1 MTVTAMTPATLEFS
15 STSAILYVA
24 AIYVVTFLVGS
35 ALVRLHWI
43 RIAATRQSDR
53 YGCLDGLRGVLAVG
67 VFIHHSFTAYGYF
80 VRGEWAW
87 SSSPIFN
94 HLGQTT
100 VALFFM
106 LTAFLFSTK
115 LLNNRAPMAW
125 TSLYV
130 GRMARLFPAYALV
143 VIAVA
148 SSALALSD
156 WPPGE
161 TSMEIG
167 IEVLQWMTF
176 VIFGRPDINAVP
188 MTWTIIA
195 GVNWS
200 LKYEWAFYFSL
211 PLVYWPLRRIAS
223 PTAIRIAL
231 AVFLGGLAL
240 QAILSVPIR
249 GASLY
254 LEHFACGIA
263 AALIHFDKT
272 LRTALTSRPV
282 TALALPALAG
292 LLLFPNAEGAIQLAL
307 TTLFFLAT
315 IGGYSCFG
323 LLRHRATLWL
333 GDISYGVYL
342 IHGLLLFWTLHT
354 LDSPNLLAGI
364 GLPEYTLLVAGIGS
378 MVILAA
384 SISYL
389 VVEKPAIEWGR
400 RTTSIHS
407 AAGRL
412 AQLRQPS

>member
-1 MTVTAMTPATLEFS
+1 MTPATLEFS
-15 STSAILYVA
+15 NTSAFVYVA
-24 AIYVVTFLVGS
+24 AIYVVTVLVGS
-35 ALVRLHWI
+35 ALIRFPWI
-43 RIAATRQSDR
+43 KTAATPQSDR

-80 VRGEWAW
+80 VRGEWVW

-94 HLGQTT
+94 HFGQTT
-100 VALFFM
+100 VAIFFM

-130 GRMARLFPAYALV
+130 GRMARLFPAYGLV
-143 VIAVA
+143 VVAVA
-148 SSALALSD
+148 ISALALSD
-156 WPPGE
+156 WTLRESP
-161 TSMEIG
+161 TEIG
-167 IEVLQWMTF
+167 LEVLRWMAF

-188 MTWTIIA
+188 MTWTTIA

-200 LKYEWAFYFSL
+200 LKYEWVFYISL
-211 PLVYWPLRRIAS
+211 PLLYWPLRRVAS
-223 PTAIRIAL
+223 PTASRIVL
-231 AVFLGGLAL
+231 TVLLGGLAI
-240 QAILSVPIR
+240 QAILSVPVR

-272 LRTALTSRPV
+272 LRIVLTSRLV
-282 TALALPALAG
+282 RALALPALAG

-354 LDSPNLLAGI
+354 LDSLNLLAGI
-364 GLPEYTLLVAGIGS
+364 ALPEYTLLVAGIGS

-389 VVEKPAIEWGR
+389 VVEKPAIEWGKR
-400 RTTSIHS
+400 ATSISS